1 MASSSTVFP
10 FFVRR
15 QNGCCYFHIL
25 PLVYLVDVAI
35 GMSDALICVGDVTI
49 GMADVLV
56 GVVDV
61 VIGVV
66 DSLSM
71 LSLM

>member
-1 MASSSTVFP
+1 MSSSSSNICVLFQGQSAAS
-10 FFVRR
+10 VV
-15 QNGCCYFHIL
+15 GI
-25 PLVYLVDVAI
+25 VDVAI
-35 GMSDALICVGDVTI
+35 GMADALICVGDVTI

-56 GVVDV
+56 GVVNV